1 MCAICVEIMRERIT
15 VKDALHQYREAG
27 RAGADRDQHMIQI
40 MEADEKGDVEKVKQ
54 LVKDGYK
61 KERWI

>member
-1 MCAICVEIMRERIT
+1 MCQICVEIIREKIT
-15 VKDALHQYREAG
+15 IKDALQQYREAG

-40 MEADEKGDVEKVKQ
+40 MEADERGDTKHVAE
-54 LVKDGYK
+54 LVKAGYK